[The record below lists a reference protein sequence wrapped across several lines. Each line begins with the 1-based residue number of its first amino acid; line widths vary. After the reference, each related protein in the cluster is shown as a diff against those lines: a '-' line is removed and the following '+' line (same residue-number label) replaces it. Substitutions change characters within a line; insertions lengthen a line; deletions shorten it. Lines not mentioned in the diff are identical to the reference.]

1 MAQPVKFKNKT
12 LRFDKIKHAN
22 NDPWH
27 SQKTSNQKKKKK
39 KKNHNQV
46 LNGCSVTIRTLLEEN
61 KKVPARNILLL
72 CELC

>member
-1 MAQPVKFKNKT
+1 MILGIHKKQQT
-12 LRFDKIKHAN
+12 
-22 NDPWH
+22 
-27 SQKTSNQKKKKK
+27 KKKKK